1 MDNKSNIDSSELRY
15 DRELINDSFN
25 LLKEIRNDFYEVD
38 DLLYKSVTS
47 IVNTKGFYLID
58 NGDFNIDMRLPEKL
72 VEQCR
77 ELIETIIKKLVSMV
91 QAIEEYDSDS
101 SSEYQY
107 MVTDP
112 VLYGPAPV
120 PKTGGVSSDPVLYG
134 PAPVPKTG
142 GVSSDPVLYGPAPV
156 PKTGGVSSDPVLYG
170 PAPVPKTEVNPVDPV
185 LYGPVPVPATTTV
198 VINNNNPVPVPTTTT
213 VVINN
218 NDPVPV
224 PTTTTVVINN
234 NDPVPVPATTTVV
247 INKNDSVPS
256 PEPTSSHITNY
267 ESIPNTS
274 VDTKTLKDFLGPLV
288 GASTSG
294 IAAAIALGI
303 KRKIDKEKEEE
314 EN

>member
-91 QAIEEYDSDS
+91 QAIEDYDSDS

-120 PKTGGVSSDPVLYG
+120 PT
-134 PAPVPKTG
+134 
-142 GVSSDPVLYGPAPV
+142 
-156 PKTGGVSSDPVLYG
+156 TGGVSSDPVLYG
-170 PAPVPKTEVNPVDPV
+170 PAPVPKTEVNPVNPV

-198 VINNNNPVPVPTTTT
+198 VINK
-213 VVINN
+213 
-218 NDPVPV
+218 NDP
-224 PTTTTVVINN
+224 
-234 NDPVPVPATTTVV
+234 
-247 INKNDSVPS
+247 VPS

-314 EN
+314 